1 MVHNNG
7 MTNRDIMNLL
17 TQYAN
22 EVAVTME
29 RFGND
34 YNQFIHDFVF
44 FNALSMPIY
53 QFAEQTLNLSE
64 DAKELFGDICWHAIR
79 GMRNLFAHAYG
90 TMSPIDIWETAT
102 TDIPLL
108 ADKINV
114 VLNSNSHIL
123 DTIADGRKS

>member
-1 MVHNNG
+1 MVRNNR
-7 MTNRDIMNLL
+7 MSNRDVMHLL
-17 TQYAN
+17 IQYAK
-22 EVAVTME
+22 EVSETLE
-29 RFGND
+29 RFSND
-34 YNQFIHDFVF
+34 YNQFVHDFVF

-64 DAKELFGDICWHAIR
+64 DAKELFGDVCWHAIR

-108 ADKINV
+108 VNKINSI
-114 VLNSNSHIL
+114 LKTKSNIL
-123 DTIADGRKS
+123 DKVADGRKS